1 MKDLFMRSLPV
12 YVCCVVVTI
21 ASSPVIAQSSLTL
34 YGTLDSGFAYQNHS
48 ANNSGTYG
56 SASRFALIS
65 GGQSGNRFGLKGKE
79 KISDN
84 TDLNFV
90 LENGFDIGNGT
101 MSQSGRLFGR
111 QAWFGASY
119 KGLGNFRLGR
129 QYDFANEYVSELTPF
144 GPGDFASASLGL
156 SFGSANAERFSNMIR
171 LETDRIEGF
180 KAGIGYTFSSQ
191 IPSAYVIDGAY
202 PLVPGDSRDYKF
214 ASQDNLRAISSGI
227 QYKSGPLYAT
237 ATYDSYYPNAATAKG
252 QVPNASAWILGAA
265 YDIGLFK
272 VSGAYGQTRN
282 AWLNPAQLIQT
293 FAEPSN
299 LGTTNNSIIFDQNIA
314 VDSYLLGLT
323 YSPNKVTNVFLSW
336 QMAKPSS
343 GMLSNSYFPIGT
355 QTVYSFAYTYNFTPR
370 TNIYA
375 MGAYSTNYSLSQGL
389 TYSLVG
395 FGLRHKF

>member
-1 MKDLFMRSLPV
+1 MRSLPV
-12 YVCCVVVTI
+12 YVCCAVFITA
-21 ASSPVIAQSSLTL
+21 ASSVIAQSSLTL
-34 YGTLDSGFAYQNHS
+34 YGTLDAGYAYQYHS

-56 SASRFALIS
+56 SASRFAQIS

-84 TDLNFV
+84 IDLNFV

-111 QAWFGASY
+111 QVWLGASY

-129 QYDFANEYVSELTPF
+129 QYDFANDYISELTPF

-171 LETDRIEGF
+171 LETDRIGGF
-180 KAGIGYTFSSQ
+180 KGGIGYTFSSQ
-191 IPSAYVIDGAY
+191 IPSAYVINGAL
-202 PLVPGDSRDYKF
+202 PFVPGESRDYNF
-214 ASQDNLRAISSGI
+214 ASQNNLRALSAGI
-227 QYKSGPLYAT
+227 QYKSGPLYTT

-293 FAEPSN
+293 FTQPSD

-336 QMAKPSS
+336 QMAKPSGS
-343 GMLSNSYFPIGT
+343 MQSSTYFPVGT

-375 MGAYSTNYSLSQGL
+375 MGAYASNYSMSQGL
-389 TYSLVG
+389 TYSLLG
-395 FGLRHKF
+395 FGFRHKF

>member
-1 MKDLFMRSLPV
+1 MRPLSV
-12 YVCCVVVTI
+12 FVCCAIFTS
-21 ASSPVIAQSSLTL
+21 ATSSVIAQSSLTL
-34 YGTLDSGFAYQNHS
+34 YGTLDAGYAYQTHS
-48 ANNSGTYG
+48 ANQSGTYR
-56 SASRFALIS
+56 SASRFSQIS

-79 KISDN
+79 KISDKI
-84 TDLNFV
+84 DINFV
-90 LENGFDIGNGT
+90 LENGFDIGNGAAG
-101 MSQSGRLFGR
+101 QSGRLFGR
-111 QAWFGASY
+111 QSWFGVSY

-129 QYDFANEYVSELTPF
+129 QYDFTNDYIAELTPF
-144 GPGDFASASLGL
+144 GPGEFASSSLGL

-191 IPSAYVIDGAY
+191 IPSAYLIDGAL
-202 PLVPGDSRDYKF
+202 PFVPGESRDYNF

-227 QYKSGPLYAT
+227 QYKSGPLYTT

-272 VSGAYGQTRN
+272 VSGAYGKTRN

-293 FAEPSN
+293 FTQPSN
-299 LGTTNNSIIFDQNIA
+299 LGTTNNSIVFDQNIA

-323 YSPNKVTNVFLSW
+323 YSPDKVTNVSISW
-336 QMAKPSS
+336 QIAKPSS
-343 GMLSNSYFPIGT
+343 SMLSNTYFPIGT

-375 MGAYSTNYSLSQGL
+375 MGAYATNYSMSQGL

>member
-1 MKDLFMRSLPV
+1 MRFLPFYILFLACTMTAVPV
-12 YVCCVVVTI
+12 R
-21 ASSPVIAQSSLTL
+21 AQSSLNL
-34 YGTLDSGFAYQNHS
+34 YGTLDAGLAYQNHS
-48 ANNSGTYG
+48 ANIAGTYG
-56 SASRFALIS
+56 SESRFAMIS

-79 KISDN
+79 KISAN
-84 TDLNFV
+84 TDINFI

-101 MSQSGRLFGR
+101 MSQSGRIFGR
-111 QAWFGASY
+111 QAWIGASY
-119 KGLGNFRLGR
+119 KGLGSVRLGR
-129 QYDFANEYVSELTPF
+129 QYDFANDYVSDLTPF
-144 GPGDFASASLGL
+144 GAGDFSSASLGL

-171 LETDRIEGF
+171 FETERIEGF
-180 KAGIGYTFSSQ
+180 KVGVGYSFSSQ
-191 IPSAYVIDGAY
+191 IPSAYIIDNAKSVI
-202 PLVPGDSRDYKF
+202 PGESRDYNF
-214 ASQDNLRAISSGI
+214 ASQDNLRALSSGI

-272 VSGAYGQTRN
+272 LSGAYGQTRN

-293 FAEPSN
+293 FAQPSN

-323 YSPNKVTNVFLSW
+323 YAPNTVTSLFLSF
-336 QMAKPSS
+336 QIAKPSS
-343 GMLSNSYFPIGT
+343 GMQSNPFFLIDT

-375 MGAYSTNYSLSQGL
+375 MGAYSTNYSMSQGL
-389 TYSLVG
+389 TYSLIGV
-395 FGLRHKF
+395 GLRHKF

>member
-1 MKDLFMRSLPV
+1 MRLV
-12 YVCCVVVTI
+12 
-21 ASSPVIAQSSLTL
+21 PVIRFVCLTFCATTSLSFAQSSLTL
-34 YGTLDSGFAYQNHS
+34 YGTVDSGFAYQNHS
-48 ANNSGTYG
+48 ANDSGTYG
-56 SASRFALIS
+56 SASRFAMVS

-79 KISDN
+79 KVSEN
-84 TDLNFV
+84 TDINFV

-101 MSQSGRLFGR
+101 FSQSGRMFGR
-111 QAWFGASY
+111 QAWLGASY

-129 QYDFANEYVSELTPF
+129 QYDFANDYTSELTPF

-180 KAGIGYTFSSQ
+180 KAGVGYTFSSQ

-202 PLVPGDSRDYKF
+202 PVVPGESRDYNF
-214 ASQDNLRAISSGI
+214 ASQDNLRALSSGI
-227 QYKSGPLYAT
+227 QYQSGPLYTT
-237 ATYDSYYPNAATAKG
+237 ATYDAYYPNAATAKG

-265 YDIGLFK
+265 YNIGSFK
-272 VSGAYGQTRN
+272 LSGAYGQTRN

-293 FAEPSN
+293 FTQPSN
-299 LGTTNNSIIFDQNIA
+299 LGTTNNSIVFDQNIA

-323 YSPNKVTNVFLSW
+323 YTPNKVTNIFLSW
-336 QMAKPSS
+336 QMAKPSA
-343 GMLSNSYFPIGT
+343 GMQSNPFFPVDT

-375 MGAYSTNYSLSQGL
+375 MGAYSTNYSMSQGL

-395 FGLRHKF
+395 VGIRHKF

>member
-1 MKDLFMRSLPV
+1 MRSLPV
-12 YVCCVVVTI
+12 YVCCAVFTT
-21 ASSPVIAQSSLTL
+21 AASPVIAQSSLTL
-34 YGTLDSGFAYQNHS
+34 YGTLDAGYAYQHHS

-56 SASRFALIS
+56 TTSRFAQIS

-84 TDLNFV
+84 IDINFV

-111 QAWFGASY
+111 QAWLGASY

-129 QYDFANEYVSELTPF
+129 QYDFANDYISELTPF

-191 IPSAYVIDGAY
+191 IPSAYVMNGTL
-202 PLVPGDSRDYKF
+202 PLVPGESRDYNF
-214 ASQDNLRAISSGI
+214 ASQDNLRALSSGI
-227 QYKSGPLYAT
+227 QYKSGPLYTT

-293 FAEPSN
+293 FTQPSN

-323 YSPNKVTNVFLSW
+323 YSPNKVTNIFLSW
-336 QMAKPSS
+336 QMAKPSG
-343 GMLSNSYFPIGT
+343 GMVSNTYFPTGT

-375 MGAYSTNYSLSQGL
+375 MGAYASNYSMSQGL